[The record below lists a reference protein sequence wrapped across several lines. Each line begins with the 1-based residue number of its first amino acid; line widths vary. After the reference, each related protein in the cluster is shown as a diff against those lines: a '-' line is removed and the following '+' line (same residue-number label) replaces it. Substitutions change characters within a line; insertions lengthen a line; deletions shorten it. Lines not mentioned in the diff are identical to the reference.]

1 MTPETRNKGVR
12 NVRYLTGRQYGEQV
26 KLNNSIVDYEGA
38 LYGDDNE
45 ENVYNNVDQKSGE
58 ETENNEEEVIE
69 AEKETSDDE
78 SYSGESENLATTQSN
93 GVDETPATLG
103 RKRTAVVNLLRTKN
117 DDDIIRILN

>member
-38 LYGDDNE
+38 LYGDDDE
-45 ENVYNNVDQKSGE
+45 ENVHNNVDQKSGE

-69 AEKETSDDE
+69 AENEMSDDE
-78 SYSGESENLATTQSN
+78 SYSDES
-93 GVDETPATLG
+93 
-103 RKRTAVVNLLRTKN
+103 RKLDPT
-117 DDDIIRILN
+117 